1 MRVRDT
7 VGHPFPRKK
16 AAELVE
22 AVSFEI
28 TDGGKRISFKG
39 SMLQI
44 PRTT

>member
-1 MRVRDT
+1 MRVRDP

-28 TDGGKRISFKG
+28 TDGRKRISFKG